1 MIYLDYSANTPADSR
16 VLERFCEVER
26 SCPGNAN
33 SRHQAGRDAK
43 RVIDHAT
50 QSIAGLLSAQPAEVI
65 YTSGASEAN
74 NFALKGLAKL
84 SRHLGRHIIS
94 TPLEHSSVS
103 GTLTALQEHGY
114 EIDLVDIRRD
124 GTIDLEH
131 LKELLRPDTIAVAVT
146 LVDSELGVVQPVKE
160 ISEILQAWPNCH
172 LHVDATQAVGK
183 IPVSFEGVDTMSLT
197 AHKFYGLNGIGLLLK
212 RRRLALEPLI
222 HGGEST
228 TIYRSG
234 TPTVA
239 LAASLETALNSAVN
253 ELPERSARVKEANL
267 YLRTAL
273 SKYPKVRIN
282 SPESAIP
289 HILNL
294 SVENVKGTVFQR
306 ELDAE
311 GVCISVK
318 SACSSDGLPSRAV
331 FAVSRDRKNALSS
344 WRISLSHLTTQEELD
359 GFLRA
364 FDACYTRLTQLGEK
378 RKDRAMKREM
388 EPYQLIERSII
399 KKYRKELWTPFI
411 VAVKRYELIK
421 AGDKIAVCISG
432 GKDSM
437 LMAKLMQELQRHS
450 DVPFELV
457 FLVMDPGYNEINR
470 QKIESNAE
478 LLHIPVTIF
487 ESNIFS
493 VANNTDKNP
502 CYLCARMRR
511 GHLYSKAKELGCN
524 KIALGHHFNDV
535 IETTVMSMFYGSQL
549 QAMPPMLHSTSFP
562 GMTLI
567 RPMYCIREEDILAW
581 KRYNELEFIQCACRF
596 TENCTMCDNGGGGS
610 KRQETK
616 ILLRRLKRDNPNIE
630 NSIFR
635 SIHAVALDTMPGYK
649 SEGVEH
655 SFLERFHAQ
664 EEAFNEE

>member
-50 QSIAGLLSAQPAEVI
+50 QTIAGLLSAQPAEVI

-84 SRHLGRHIIS
+84 SRHLGKHIIS

-103 GTLTALQEHGY
+103 GTLTALQEQGY

-253 ELPERSARVKEANL
+253 ELSERSARVKEANL

-282 SPESAIP
+282 SSESAIP

-311 GVCISVK
+311 GVCVSVK

-364 FDACYTRLTQLGEK
+364 FDACCTRLTQL
-378 RKDRAMKREM
+378 
-388 EPYQLIERSII
+388 
-399 KKYRKELWTPFI
+399 
-411 VAVKRYELIK
+411 
-421 AGDKIAVCISG
+421 
-432 GKDSM
+432 
-437 LMAKLMQELQRHS
+437 
-450 DVPFELV
+450 
-457 FLVMDPGYNEINR
+457 
-470 QKIESNAE
+470 
-478 LLHIPVTIF
+478 
-487 ESNIFS
+487 
-493 VANNTDKNP
+493 
-502 CYLCARMRR
+502 
-511 GHLYSKAKELGCN
+511 
-524 KIALGHHFNDV
+524 
-535 IETTVMSMFYGSQL
+535 
-549 QAMPPMLHSTSFP
+549 
-562 GMTLI
+562 
-567 RPMYCIREEDILAW
+567 
-581 KRYNELEFIQCACRF
+581 
-596 TENCTMCDNGGGGS
+596 
-610 KRQETK
+610 
-616 ILLRRLKRDNPNIE
+616 
-630 NSIFR
+630 
-635 SIHAVALDTMPGYK
+635 
-649 SEGVEH
+649 
-655 SFLERFHAQ
+655 
-664 EEAFNEE
+664 